1 VRALGGHPEAACAS
15 GEPIL
20 DLDAAAHWLMDAKG
34 LPESALRTTEYQ
46 SSLSRRKADQALVE
60 PLRDAARAAT
70 DQFGRGTPAP

>member
-1 VRALGGHPEAACAS
+1 
-15 GEPIL
+15 
-20 DLDAAAHWLMDAKG
+20 MDAKG